1 MERYAPQQENTMNR
15 TDHAILRHL
24 QRDATLSVSAVADR
38 VGISKTACWR
48 RIKALED
55 QGTIRS
61 RVTLLDPEKV
71 DLGVTVFALVRTNQ
85 HRDEWLTQFTKAV
98 DAMPEVLEFYRLSG
112 DADYLLRI
120 VAKDIKA
127 YDAVYKRLIKA
138 VELLDVSSS
147 FVMESLKYTTTLPI
161 ESA

>member
-1 MERYAPQQENTMNR
+1 MHR
-15 TDHAILRHL
+15 TDVAILQHL
-24 QRDATLSVSAVADR
+24 QRDATLSVSAVAEL

-48 RIKALED
+48 RIKALEN
-55 QGTIRS
+55 QGTIRT
-61 RVTLLDPEKV
+61 RVTLLDAEKV
-71 DLGVTVFALVRTNQ
+71 NLGVTVFALVKTNQ
-85 HRDEWLTQFTKAV
+85 HGNEWLTRFT
-98 DAMPEVLEFYRLSG
+98 DAIDTMPEVLEFYRLSG

-147 FVMESLKYTTTLPI
+147 FVMESLKYTTRLPI
-161 ESA
+161 ESV

>member
-1 MERYAPQQENTMNR
+1 MNR
-15 TDHAILRHL
+15 TDIAILEHL
-24 QRDATLSVSAVADR
+24 QTDATLSVSAVSER

-48 RIKALED
+48 RIKALENN
-55 QGTIRS
+55 GTIRT

-71 DLGVTVFALVRTNQ
+71 NLGVTVFAMVKTNQ
-85 HRDEWLTQFTKAV
+85 HRSEWLSRFTDAI

-147 FVMESLKYTTTLPI
+147 FVMESLKYTTTLPM

>member
-1 MERYAPQQENTMNR
+1 
-15 TDHAILRHL
+15 
-24 QRDATLSVSAVADR
+24 
-38 VGISKTACWR
+38 
-48 RIKALED
+48 
-55 QGTIRS
+55 
-61 RVTLLDPEKV
+61 
-71 DLGVTVFALVRTNQ
+71 
-85 HRDEWLTQFTKAV
+85 
-98 DAMPEVLEFYRLSG
+98 MPEVLEFYRLSG

-161 ESA
+161 EST

>member
-1 MERYAPQQENTMNR
+1 MNR

-24 QRDATLSVSAVADR
+24 QRDARLSVSAVAER

-48 RIKALED
+48 RIKALEAR
-55 QGTIRS
+55 GTIRS

-85 HRDEWLTQFTKAV
+85 HRDEWLTQFTKAI

>member
-1 MERYAPQQENTMNR
+1 MRQPEKRMNR
-15 TDHAILRHL
+15 TDVAILQHL
-24 QRDATLSVSAVADR
+24 QHDATLSVSAVAEL

-55 QGTIRS
+55 QGTIRN
-61 RVTLLDPEKV
+61 RVTLLDPDKV
-71 DLGVTVFALVRTNQ
+71 NLGVTVFALVKTNQ
-85 HRDEWLTQFTKAV
+85 HRSEWLTRFTQAI

-112 DADYLLRI
+112 EADYLLRI

-147 FVMESLKYTTTLPI
+147 FVMETLKYTTTLPI
-161 ESA
+161 DSV

>member
-1 MERYAPQQENTMNR
+1 MNR
-15 TDHAILRHL
+15 TDRAILEHL
-24 QRDATLSVSAVADR
+24 QTDATLSVSAVSER

-48 RIKALED
+48 RIKALENN
-55 QGTIRS
+55 GTIRT

-71 DLGVTVFALVRTNQ
+71 NLGVTVFAMVKTNQ
-85 HRDEWLTQFTKAV
+85 HRSEWLNRFT
-98 DAMPEVLEFYRLSG
+98 DAIDSMPEVLEFYRLSG

-138 VELLDVSSS
+138 VELLDVNSS
-147 FVMESLKYTTTLPI
+147 FVMESLKYTTTLPM

>member
-1 MERYAPQQENTMNR
+1 MHR
-15 TDHAILRHL
+15 TDVAILRLL
-24 QRDATLSVSAVADR
+24 QDDATLSVSAVAER

-48 RIKALED
+48 RIKTLEN
-55 QGTIRS
+55 QGTIRT

-71 DLGVTVFALVRTNQ
+71 NLGVTAFALVKTNQ
-85 HRDEWLTQFTKAV
+85 HRSEWLTRFTKAI

-127 YDAVYKRLIKA
+127 YDAVYKRLINA

-161 ESA
+161 DSG